1 MLGDLI
7 VPEDPSDVV
16 TPIDGVFDTPSSIDE
31 QLGWLTSAGLE
42 AELTWRDRD
51 LAVLVGTAPSR

>member
-1 MLGDLI
+1 M
-7 VPEDPSDVV
+7 